1 MTHDAPTFRHFP
13 PRRSGLVCTTLLA
26 LALAAGC
33 ATGRAIRTADEAA
46 KREDWDT
53 AVTYYRQ
60 ALAEAPD
67 RVDVRTRLERSTRM
81 ASAEHMARARTLEVQ
96 EQLSGAIA
104 EYRLAAELDPSNS
117 LAFQKA
123 GELERRLRQQLE
135 ATRPPTGVAVLREQA
150 AQTSSIP
157 RLPPNTIVPEMRF
170 PNAAVRD
177 ILSSIAN
184 LTGINIIFDAALDAR
199 LSRPFPI
206 DVQNVPLEEVLN
218 QVLQANGLAYEIRNT
233 RSIFVYEDTGANRA
247 KYEAQYFQPFHISN
261 ADPADIMAQLQLLV
275 GGTPGLTS
283 VRPVITL
290 NKGTN
295 TINVR
300 ASASMLQVIEAFIR
314 ANDRARPE
322 VFIEAE
328 ILEVDRSFLRQIGL
342 DLNNWALGFA
352 FSPEVS
358 PSLAPGTL
366 PPVTPP
372 PFNLNTLSRGVSPAD
387 FYVTTPTALVR
398 LLESHTN
405 TRVLSKPSQRGTSGS
420 TITLTMGQDIP
431 IPTTQFFAGAAG
443 GVNNIPSTSVEY
455 QPVGVNVKLTPTVT
469 YDDEIILSELTLEKS
484 GLGANLD
491 IGGQSFPTIVSRKAS
506 ITATRLRDGE
516 STIIAG
522 LLLDEERREARS
534 LPGIANVPVLRSI
547 FGGTEKRIEE
557 TDIIMIIT
565 PRIVRGYG
573 LTADDVRP
581 RYVGTGQTMQLSPS
595 PPMLNPDA
603 APASAAPQTPTAPS
617 VPAPQAAP
625 APSVAPIVPVPSASA
640 PAAPAQGQAQ
650 IILSAPAAGPAGAL
664 LAGGG
669 PHTMPI
675 QIAGVA
681 DLATLTLTVTF
692 DPSVIRTPA
701 VTAGSFM
708 SQGGVASS
716 FVPGVDAGAGRI
728 DMAFSRPGG
737 GRGAAGSGLLGAIT
751 FTAGDAGSTD
761 VRITGVGTTSTGQSV
776 VLQFTPA
783 RVTVR

>member
-1 MTHDAPTFRHFP
+1 MGMTHDATTSGPS
-13 PRRSGLVCTTLLA
+13 RRRTRGLVCTALLA
-26 LALAAGC
+26 LALGSGC
-33 ATGRAIRTADEAA
+33 ATGRAVRTADDAA

-67 RVDVRTRLERSTRM
+67 RVDVRTRFERATRL
-81 ASAEHMARARTLEVQ
+81 ASGEHMTRARALEAQ

-104 EYRLAAELDPSNS
+104 EYRLAADLDPSNS

-123 GELERRLRQQLE
+123 GELERLLRQQIE
-135 ATRPPTGVAVLREQA
+135 ATRQPTGVSMLREQA

-157 RLPPNTIVPEMRF
+157 RLPPDTIVPVMRY

-177 ILSSIAN
+177 ILASIAN
-184 LTGINIIFDAALDAR
+184 LAGINVMFDAGLDAL
-199 LSRPFPI
+199 LSRPYSI
-206 DVQNVPLEEVLN
+206 DIQDMPLEEVLN
-218 QVLQANGLAYEIRNT
+218 QLLQANGLTYEVRNART
-233 RSIFVYEDTGANRA
+233 IFVYQDLPQNRA

-261 ADPADIMAQLQLLV
+261 ADPADIMAQLQLLI

-290 NKGTN
+290 NKGSN

-328 ILEVDRSFLRQIGL
+328 ILEVDRAFLRQIGL
-342 DLNNWALGFA
+342 ELNNWAIGFA
-352 FSPEVS
+352 FSPEV
-358 PSLAPGTL
+358 APALEAGTF
-366 PPVTPP
+366 PPATPP

-469 YDDEIILSELTLEKS
+469 YDDEIIISDLTLEKS

-491 IGGQSFPTIVSRKAS
+491 VGGQSFPTIVSRKAS

-516 STIIAG
+516 STLIAG
-522 LLLDEERREARS
+522 LLLDEERRQARS
-534 LPGIANVPVLRSI
+534 LPGIANIPVLRSI
-547 FGGTEKRIEE
+547 FGGTEKRVEE
-557 TDIIMIIT
+557 TDIVMIIT
-565 PRIVRGYG
+565 PRIVRGHG
-573 LTADDVRP
+573 LTADDVRA
-581 RYVGTGQTMQLSPS
+581 RYVGTGQTMQLTPS

-603 APASAAPQTPTAPS
+603 P
-617 VPAPQAAP
+617 AAP
-625 APSVAPIVPVPSASA
+625 AAQAPAPITPAPAAQAPTVAPIVPAPSAA
-640 PAAPAQGQAQ
+640 ATPAGGGQAQ
-650 IILSAPAAGPAGAL
+650 IILSAPSAGPTGAL

-675 QIAGVA
+675 QIAGA
-681 DLATLTLTVTF
+681 SDLATLTLTVTF
-692 DPSVIRTPA
+692 DPAVIKAPT

-708 SQGGVASS
+708 AQGGAASS
-716 FVPGVDAGAGRI
+716 FVPGVDAAAGRI
-728 DMAFSRPGG
+728 DIAFSRPGG
-737 GRGAAGSGLLGAIT
+737 GRGAAGNGLLGAIS
-751 FTAGDAGSTD
+751 FTAGDAGSTE
-761 VRITGVGTTSTGQSV
+761 VRVTGVGTTSTGQTV
-776 VLQFTPA
+776 QLQFTPA